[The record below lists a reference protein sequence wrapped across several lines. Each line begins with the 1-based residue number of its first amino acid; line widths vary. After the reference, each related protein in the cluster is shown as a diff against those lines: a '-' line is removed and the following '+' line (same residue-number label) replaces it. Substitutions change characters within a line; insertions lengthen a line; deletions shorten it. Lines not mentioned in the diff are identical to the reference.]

1 MTERLDKQH
10 RYPWPAIET
19 AVRWY
24 QKEGLTY
31 RAVSSKLLT
40 HGMEVSH
47 KTVYEWVQKFGDVVG
62 KKAKRRA
69 ATGSNWNVEE
79 TYVKVNGEWK
89 YMYRAVDPKDN
100 TLDLVFRQKK
110 NLASARSFLKKQLT
124 E

>member
-1 MTERLDKQH
+1 
-10 RYPWPAIET
+10 
-19 AVRWY
+19 
-24 QKEGLTY
+24 
-31 RAVSSKLLT
+31 
-40 HGMEVSH
+40 MEVSH

-69 ATGSNWNVEE
+69 GTGSNWNVEE

>member
-24 QKEGLTY
+24 QKDGLTY

-62 KKAKRRA
+62 RKNRRRT
-69 ATGSNWNVEE
+69 TGQTNWNVEE

-89 YMYRAVDPKDN
+89 YMYRAVDTKDN
-100 TLDLVFRQKK
+100 TLDLVFRQNKS
-110 NLASARSFLKKQLT
+110 LSSAKSFLKKQLKD
-124 E
+124 

>member
-1 MTERLDKQH
+1 MSERLDKQH

-31 RAVSSKLLT
+31 RAVSSKLLN

-62 KKAKRRA
+62 KKAKKKA
-69 ATGSNWNVEE
+69 GASVWDVEE
-79 TYVKVNGEWK
+79 SYVKVNGQWK
-89 YMYRAVDPKDN
+89 YMYRAVDGKDN
-100 TLDLVFRQKK
+100 TLDLVFRHKR
-110 NLASARSFLKKQLT
+110 NLASARSFLKKQLSN
-124 E
+124 

>member
-10 RYPWPAIET
+10 RYPWAAIET

-31 RAVSSKLLT
+31 RAVSTKLLN

-62 KKAKRRA
+62 KKSRRRLNKA
-69 ATGSNWNVEE
+69 SWDVEE
-79 TYVKVNGEWK
+79 SYVKVNGEWK
-89 YMYRAVDPKDN
+89 YMYRAVDGKDN
-100 TLDLVFRQKK
+100 TLDLVFRPKR
-110 NLASARSFLKKQLT
+110 NLASARSFLKKQLSN
-124 E
+124 